1 MRALLHHPASGIFQI
16 LLLAGRLLVCSHVQH
31 TMRQLYILRRN
42 LLQCVILT
50 IMYSTTTYLHFMLDC
65 RYFTGNGIILNLS
78 ILH

>member
-42 LLQCVILT
+42 LLQCVIVT
-50 IMYSTTTYLHFMLDC
+50 IMYSTTTYLHSHARNLVD
-65 RYFTGNGIILNLS
+65 ILRNFVLS